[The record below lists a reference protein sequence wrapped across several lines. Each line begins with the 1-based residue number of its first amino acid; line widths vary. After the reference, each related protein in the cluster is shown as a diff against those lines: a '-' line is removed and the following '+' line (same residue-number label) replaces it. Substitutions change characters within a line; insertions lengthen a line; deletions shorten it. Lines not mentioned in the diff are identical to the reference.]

1 MVAAV
6 ALSGFRKKL
15 RASVEELDRSR
26 LEERYKGLDVS
37 PICEA
42 PLREPVRIAGEVQ
55 SVTVVPR
62 ASSPTLEVV
71 ISDGS
76 AKAVGVFLGRRK
88 IGGLRAGCGVVL
100 EGVIQ
105 QERNRL
111 VVLNPAYVLLGTG
124 ETH

>member
-6 ALSGFRKKL
+6 AISGFRKKL

-37 PICEA
+37 PIGEA
-42 PLREPVRIAGEVQ
+42 PMREPVRIAGEVQ
-55 SVTVVPR
+55 SISVVPR

-76 AKAVGVFLGRRK
+76 GKAVGVFLGRRK
-88 IGGLRAGCGVVL
+88 IGGLRAGSGVVL
-100 EGVIQ
+100 EGVLQ

-111 VVLNPAYVLLGTG
+111 VVLNPAYVLLGQG
-124 ETH
+124 EH

>member
-1 MVAAV
+1 M
-6 ALSGFRKKL
+6 ALSKFRKKL
-15 RASVEELDRSR
+15 SASVEELDRSR
-26 LEERYKGLDVS
+26 LESRYQGLDVTS
-37 PICEA
+37 ICEA
-42 PLREPVRIAGEVQ
+42 TLREPARIAGEVQ

-88 IGGLRAGCGVVL
+88 LAGLRAGNGIVL
-100 EGVIQ
+100 EGVLQ

-111 VVLNPAYVLLGTG
+111 VMLNPAYVLLGTDDG
-124 ETH
+124 H